1 MVNYLKRAALCMLAL
16 VAVACA
22 KSQPET
28 KVEEQPAAKPAANT
42 DVAATEFVQVNGG
55 RFTLRGQDYA
65 YIGTNM
71 WFAAYIGSTNPEYGD
86 RERLI
91 KELDLLKS
99 LGVTNLRILG
109 ASEKSPLRDS
119 MKPAISERGE
129 INQHDILEGLDFA
142 LAEMAKRDMKAVI
155 FLNNFWEWSGGMA
168 TYLSWVNGGEIVD
181 MADPTKPW
189 PAFAL
194 FSAGFYSNEEA
205 KQLFNNYLTKVVSRR
220 NTITGELY
228 ANDPTIMSWQL
239 ANEPRPGNG
248 DVSLPNLPAYYDWIS
263 KTTQLIKSI
272 APKQLVSIGSEGT
285 MGCLELDECVITAH
299 KETGIDYVTFHMWL
313 KNWGWFDVQNAEQT
327 YDSAV
332 ATADKYIDHHIKLA
346 NELNMPVV
354 LEEFGMERDGGEFS
368 PESAVTY
375 RDKFYAYVF
384 DRQIKSIRSGGPFVG
399 SNFWAW
405 GGYGKA
411 MHDDAVWR
419 KGDKTFVGDPP
430 QEPQGLNAVFA
441 SDTSTLE
448 VLKQAADAIR

>member
-1 MVNYLKRAALCMLAL
+1 MKNYFQRAALCMLAL
-16 VAVACA
+16 LFVACG
-22 KSQPET
+22 KSQPAT
-28 KVEEQPAAKPAANT
+28 QTNSAIEESAGASEAAPST
-42 DVAATEFVQVNGG
+42 QFVQVDGT
-55 RFTLRGQDYA
+55 RFTLRGQDYS

-129 INQHDILEGLDFA
+129 IKQHDILEGLDFA

-194 FSAGFYSNEEA
+194 FSAGFYSNEDA
-205 KQLFNNYLTKVVSRR
+205 KQLFNQYLTSVVSRR
-220 NTITGELY
+220 NTVTGELY

-248 DVSLPNLPAYYDWIS
+248 EVSKANLPAYYDWIT

-272 APKQLVSIGSEGT
+272 APRQLVSIGSEGT
-285 MGCLELDECVITAH
+285 MGCLGMDECVINAH

-332 ATADKYIDHHIKLA
+332 ATADKYIDHHIDLA
-346 NELNMPVV
+346 NTLNMPLV

-368 PESAVTY
+368 PESSVKY
-375 RDKFYAYVF
+375 RDMFYSHVF
-384 DRQIKSIRSGGPFVG
+384 ERQINSVRSGDPFVG

-441 SDTSTLE
+441 SDVSTVK
-448 VLKQAADAIR
+448 VLKRAANRLK

>member
-1 MVNYLKRAALCMLAL
+1 MKHIIKNIVPFGA
-16 VAVACA
+16 ACA
-22 KSQPET
+22 IALTLIGCSKSSVDSKADSQP
-28 KVEEQPAAKPAANT
+28 VQQAT
-42 DVAATEFVQVNGG
+42 DTTQFVTVKEG
-55 RFTLRGQDYA
+55 RFDIGGEDYA

-71 WFAAYIGSTNPEYGD
+71 WFAAYIGSTNPVYGD

-119 MKPAISERGE
+119 MKPAISEKGVVLQE
-129 INQHDILEGLDFA
+129 DILEGLDFA
-142 LAEMAKRDMKAVI
+142 LAEMAKRDMKAVV

-194 FSAGFYSNEEA
+194 FAADFYSNEDA
-205 KQLFNNYLTKVVSRR
+205 KALFYQYVQTLVSRR
-220 NTITGELY
+220 NTVTGELY

-248 DVSLPNLPAYYDWIS
+248 EGSKANLPAYYDWI
-263 KTTQLIKSI
+263 KHTTSLIKSI

-285 MGCLELDECVITAH
+285 MGCLEMDECVITAH
-299 KETGIDYVTFHMWL
+299 KDTGIDYVTFHMWL
-313 KNWGWFDVQNAEQT
+313 KNWGWFDVQNAEAT
-327 YDSAV
+327 YDQAV
-332 ATADKYIDHHIKLA
+332 QRADEYIDHHIELA
-346 NELNMPVV
+346 NTLNMPVV
-354 LEEFGMERDGGEFS
+354 LEEFGMERDGGAFS
-368 PESAVTY
+368 QESGVAY
-375 RDKFYAYVF
+375 RDKFYSYVF
-384 DRQIKSIRSGGPFVG
+384 DRQAKSVKNGGPFVG
-399 SNFWAW
+399 TNFWAW

-411 MHDDAVWR
+411 MHDDAIWR
-419 KGDKTFVGDPP
+419 TGDKTFVGDPP

-441 SDTSTLE
+441 SDESTMN
-448 VLKQAADAIR
+448 VLKKAAQSIAP

>member
-1 MVNYLKRAALCMLAL
+1 M
-16 VAVACA
+16 ACA

-28 KVEEQPAAKPAANT
+28 KTEAEATGKPAVTAN
-42 DVAATEFVQVNGG
+42 VAKAEFVQVNGG

-248 DVSLPNLPAYYDWIS
+248 DVSKSNLPAYYDWIS
-263 KTTQLIKSI
+263 QTTQLIKSI

-332 ATADKYIDHHIKLA
+332 ATADKYIDHHIELA

-399 SNFWAW
+399 TNFWAW

-441 SDTSTLE
+441 SDASTLQ